1 MAKRLTVLFL
11 PHPSS
16 KSMFKPWGDD
26 VIKAIGDK
34 HELRICDY
42 DKDLA
47 TQFMGVEVVI
57 DHGGSAGTRE
67 MADLAK
73 DKVRLWQILGTGV
86 DHFDLDYWRKKNIP
100 VANTPGPFS
109 AVALAECA
117 MMFILMLTRKYSQT
131 QLNLRKNV
139 LYEPVGIELSGLKLG
154 IIGLGAS
161 GKELARRA
169 LPFGLRI
176 LAVDTR
182 EVSSKEIEELKIE
195 FCGTS
200 SDIDRLA
207 SESDILSIHLPL
219 NDQTRHL
226 IDDRR
231 LRLMK
236 PSAFLINVARG
247 SLVDEEALTKILVEK
262 RISGAGLDVYGQ
274 EPLDLDHE
282 IFKLPT
288 VLTTPHIAGVTDGT
302 SRKRAKAAADN
313 IDRIAAG
320 SDPLYRVD

>member
-1 MAKRLTVLFL
+1 MTKRLTVLFL

-42 DKDLA
+42 DIDLA
-47 TQFMGVEVVI
+47 PQFMGVDVVI
-57 DHGGSAGTRE
+57 DQGGSAGTRE
-67 MADLAK
+67 MTDLAK

-86 DHFDLDYWRKKNIP
+86 DHFDLDYWKKKNIP

-139 LYEPVGIELSGLKLG
+139 LYEPVGIELSDLKLG
-154 IIGLGAS
+154 ILGLGAS

-176 LAVDTR
+176 LAVDSR

-200 SDIDRLA
+200 SDIDRLV

-247 SLVDEEALTKILVEK
+247 ALVDEEALTKILIEK
-262 RISGAGLDVYGQ
+262 RIAGAGLDVYGQ

-313 IDRIAAG
+313 VDRIAAG
-320 SDPLYRVD
+320 VDPLYRVD

>member
-1 MAKRLTVLFL
+1 
-11 PHPSS
+11 
-16 KSMFKPWGDD
+16 
-26 VIKAIGDK
+26 
-34 HELRICDY
+34 
-42 DKDLA
+42 
-47 TQFMGVEVVI
+47 MGVDVVI
-57 DHGGSAGTRE
+57 DQGGSSGTRE

-73 DKVRLWQILGTGV
+73 DKVSLWQILGTGV
-86 DHFDLDYWRKKNIP
+86 DHFDLDYWKNKNIP

-139 LYEPVGIELSGLKLG
+139 LYEPVGIELSDLKLG
-154 IIGLGAS
+154 ILGLGAS

-176 LAVDTR
+176 LAVDSR

-195 FCGTS
+195 FCGSS
-200 SDIDRLA
+200 SDIDWLV
-207 SESDILSIHLPL
+207 SESDILSLHLPL
-219 NDQTRHL
+219 NEETRHL
-226 IDDRR
+226 IDGRR

-236 PSAFLINVARG
+236 SSAFLINVARG

-262 RISGAGLDVYGQ
+262 RIAGAGLDVYGQ
-274 EPLDLDHE
+274 EPLDLEHE
-282 IFKLPT
+282 IFQFPT

-313 IDRIAAG
+313 INRIATG
-320 SDPLYRVD
+320 VDPLYRVD

>member
-1 MAKRLTVLFL
+1 
-11 PHPSS
+11 
-16 KSMFKPWGDD
+16 
-26 VIKAIGDK
+26 
-34 HELRICDY
+34 
-42 DKDLA
+42 
-47 TQFMGVEVVI
+47 MGVDVVI
-57 DHGGSAGTRE
+57 DQGGSSGTRE

-73 DKVRLWQILGTGV
+73 DKVSLWQILGTGV
-86 DHFDLDYWRKKNIP
+86 DHFDLDYWKKKNIP

-139 LYEPVGIELSGLKLG
+139 LYEPVGIELSDLKLG
-154 IIGLGAS
+154 ILGLGAS

-176 LAVDTR
+176 LAVDSR

-195 FCGTS
+195 FCGSS
-200 SDIDRLA
+200 SDIDWLV
-207 SESDILSIHLPL
+207 SESDILSLHLPL
-219 NDQTRHL
+219 NEETRHL

-236 PSAFLINVARG
+236 SSAFLINVARG

-262 RISGAGLDVYGQ
+262 RIAGAGLDVYGQ
-274 EPLDLDHE
+274 EPLDLEHE
-282 IFKLPT
+282 IFQFPT

-313 IDRIAAG
+313 INRIATG
-320 SDPLYRVD
+320 VDPLYRVD